1 MSTIAITNVHVFDG
15 NELSMQRTVVIEN
28 GRISSLTTGEIVIDG
43 QGGTLLPGLIDS
55 HIHLIG
61 VKDLQQATDWGVT
74 TMLDMATHPHE
85 LVDSLRNRPGLSDIL
100 SCYYPASAP
109 GSIQAKMGFPASSIV
124 NGPWDTDRFVAE
136 QIAFGADYIK
146 LIIEDP
152 AVRGS
157 AALSPETIAALV
169 KAAHRYNKKV
179 VAHVTTPYAFSI
191 AIDADVDI
199 LTHAPLRSPL
209 SQDLV
214 NAMLKKG
221 IISVPTMVMMKKTS
235 EKFGK
240 INPVILS
247 LIMSKGLSRKVKNI
261 FNRETLDYHNVEDT
275 VQAFIKSGVPV
286 IAGTDANTDPKSPLM
301 LNQGESLHEELEL
314 MVKAGMTPVQAL
326 QSATSLPA
334 KLFGL
339 ENRGSIKTG
348 YRADLIL
355 VDGDPTVDI
364 RATRTIQ
371 RVWIDGIQVRG

>member
-15 NELSMQRTVVIEN
+15 TELSKQRTVVIEN
-28 GRISSLTTGEIVIDG
+28 GRISSLRTGEIVIDG

-55 HIHLIG
+55 HIHVLG
-61 VKDLQQATDWGVT
+61 VEDLQQAAHWGVT
-74 TMLDMATHPHE
+74 TMLDMATHPHG
-85 LVDSLRNRPGLSDIL
+85 LVDSLRNRPGLPDLL

-124 NGPWDTDRFVAE
+124 NGPWDADRFVAE

-152 AVRGS
+152 AMRGS

-169 KAAHRYNKKV
+169 GAAHRYNKKV
-179 VAHVTTPYAFSI
+179 VSHVTTPYTFSI
-191 AIDADVDI
+191 AIDAGVDI

-214 NAMLKKG
+214 NSMLKKG
-221 IISVPTMVMMKKTS
+221 IISVPTMVMMKKMS

-240 INPVILS
+240 INPIILS
-247 LIMSKGLSRKVKNI
+247 LVMSKGLSLKIKNM
-261 FNRETLDYHNVEDT
+261 FNREALDYRNVEDT
-275 VQAFIKSGVPV
+275 VQAFIKSGIPV
-286 IAGTDANTDPKSPLM
+286 LAGTDANTNPKSPLM
-301 LNQGESLHEELEL
+301 LKQGESLHEELEL
-314 MVKAGMTPVQAL
+314 MVKVGMTPVQAL

-339 ENRGSIKTG
+339 ENRGHIKPG
-348 YRADLIL
+348 YSADLIL

-364 RATRTIQ
+364 KATRAIQ
-371 RVWIDGIQVRG
+371 KVWIDGIQVSR